1 MVDQEE
7 KDLKEREGWSYVR
20 ETKFSQLMKKTKE
33 DRQKFKEEVQQRTLD
48 RSRQFVSEEKLDH
61 YEKVTLLDKSTGIY
75 NHKAFMRKLEYELK
89 RAKRYKR
96 PVSLLIMEIDGLDT
110 YGRQYG
116 SMILEDMLKSATG
129 IVQKAIRDV
138 DVPGRS
144 KDNRLAVIFPET
156 YSSRAVVVGERIR
169 ERLKTQPIN
178 EELKHL
184 RVTASVGVVS
194 FPTHARDE
202 NDLMFKAL
210 EFLDMAK
217 SEGGDRVYNG

>member
-1 MVDQEE
+1 MSDRGER
-7 KDLKEREGWSYVR
+7 DDREGWSFAR
-20 ETKFSQLMKKTKE
+20 ENKFTQMVDKTKS
-33 DRQKFKEEVQQRTLD
+33 DRQKFTEEKQQRNLD
-48 RSRQFVSEEKLDH
+48 RSRDDISDETLEQ
-61 YEKVTLLDKSTGIY
+61 YEKVSLLDKSTGLF
-75 NHKAFMRKLEYELK
+75 NFKTFMRKLEYELK

-96 PVSLLIMEIDGLDT
+96 PVSILIVEVDDMET

-116 SMILEDMLKSATG
+116 SMIVEDMLRSGTK
-129 IVQKAIRDV
+129 IVKKAIRDV
-138 DVPGRS
+138 DIPGRC

-169 ERLKTQPIN
+169 ERLKSTSIS

-184 RVTASVGVVS
+184 RVTCSVGVVS

-202 NDLMFKAL
+202 LDLFNKAL
-210 EFLDMAK
+210 EFLEEAK

>member
-1 MVDQEE
+1 MMDRNEN
-7 KDLKEREGWSYVR
+7 DAREGWSYAR
-20 ETKFSQLMKKTKE
+20 ETKFTQLMKKTKE
-33 DRQKFKEEVQQRTLD
+33 DRQKFKEEVQQRSLD
-48 RSRQFVSEEKLDH
+48 RSRQFVSEDKLDH
-61 YEKVTLLDKSTGIY
+61 YEKVTLLDKATGIY

-96 PVSLLIMEIDGLDT
+96 PVSLLIMEIDGLEK

-116 SMILEDMLKSATG
+116 SMIVEDMLKSATG
-129 IVQKAIRDV
+129 IIQKAIRDV
-138 DVPGRS
+138 DVPGRC
-144 KDNRLAVIFPET
+144 KENRLAIIFPET

-210 EFLDMAK
+210 EFLDVA
-217 SEGGDRVYNG
+217 SQDGGDRVYNG

>member
-1 MVDQEE
+1 MPDQDER
-7 KDLKEREGWSYVR
+7 DAREGWSYVR
-20 ETKFSQLMKKTKE
+20 ENKFTQMMKKTKE
-33 DRQKFKEEVQQRTLD
+33 DRQKFKEEVQQRSLD
-48 RSRQFVSEEKLDH
+48 RSRQFISEDKLDH
-61 YEKVTLLDKSTGIY
+61 YEKVTLIDKSTGIY

-96 PVSLLIMEIDGLDT
+96 PVSILIMEIDGLET

-116 SMILEDMLKSATG
+116 SMIVEDMLKSATG
-129 IVQKAIRDV
+129 ICQKAIRDV
-138 DVPGRS
+138 DVPGRC
-144 KDNRLAVIFPET
+144 KENRLAIIFPET

-178 EELKHL
+178 DELKHL

-210 EFLDMAK
+210 EFLEVART
-217 SEGGDRVYNG
+217 EGGDRVYNG

>member
-1 MVDQEE
+1 MPDQDER
-7 KDLKEREGWSYVR
+7 DAREGWSYVR
-20 ETKFSQLMKKTKE
+20 ENKFTQMMKKTKE
-33 DRQKFKEEVQQRTLD
+33 DRQKFKEEVQQRSLD
-48 RSRQFVSEEKLDH
+48 RSRQFISEDKLDH
-61 YEKVTLLDKSTGIY
+61 YEKVTLIDKSTGIY

-96 PVSLLIMEIDGLDT
+96 PVSILIMEIDGLDA

-116 SMILEDMLKSATG
+116 SMIVEDMLKSATG
-129 IVQKAIRDV
+129 ICQKAIRDV
-138 DVPGRS
+138 DVPGRC
-144 KDNRLAVIFPET
+144 KENRLAIIFPET

-178 EELKHL
+178 DELKHL
-184 RVTASVGVVS
+184 RVTTSVGVVS

-210 EFLDMAK
+210 EFLEVART
-217 SEGGDRVYNG
+217 EGGDRVYNG